1 MKLQYL
7 CKTLFK
13 QPATPMTPSTAP
25 SPLFNC
31 SFGTYNYILT

>member
-1 MKLQYL
+1 MKLRYL

-25 SPLFNC
+25 PPSLIAVLEHIII
-31 SFGTYNYILT
+31 Y